1 MLRFGAQAR
10 SRKRSTG
17 SKGIPVTIKV
27 ASRLLSVAAFAYG
40 TSDQNDFD
48 RSFDHRIDIV
58 VILFKHERCA
68 INAAIGQFKRWRWPL

>member
-1 MLRFGAQAR
+1 MPSVVKAYAKFDHRQRVKFVGKNIRWKQ
-10 SRKRSTG
+10 
-17 SKGIPVTIKV
+17 
-27 ASRLLSVAAFAYG
+27 SVAAFAYG
-40 TSDQNDFD
+40 TSDQNDFN